1 MSVIWTEETSAL
13 VRMLTSMLQATGLDT
28 KRNPDR
34 NGRMEVQNTKE
45 HFPIF
50 SKVEKQHINKA
61 KKYITK
67 VIPL

>member
-1 MSVIWTEETSAL
+1 
-13 VRMLTSMLQATGLDT
+13 MLQATGLDT